1 MQFRTISLDL
11 LFVATMDVSL
21 PENLDIMQNRI
32 LRGMDEKSVRS
43 VNGCRVTDIILAK
56 VMLDSSCPLT
66 VHTPPHRQRLCHNV
80 RGASE
85 GR

>member
-1 MQFRTISLDL
+1 MQFRSISLDL

-56 VMLDSSCPLT
+56 VMPDSSCPLT
-66 VHTPPHRQRLCHNV
+66 VQVTHIAKALPEC
-80 RGASE
+80 A
-85 GR
+85 